1 MPDTDK
7 TRAYLVTPPELD
19 PGSFPEILGAA
30 LDACDVACVR
40 LSLST
45 RDEDRIARAADACL
59 RICHDRDVPLV
70 VESHLLIA
78 ERHGLDGVHLPDGA
92 RQVRAA
98 RKSFGSEAIIG
109 AFCGATRHGGL
120 SAAEAGADYV
130 SFGPAGGGALG
141 DGTRAERDLFAWW
154 SEMIE
159 IPVVAEGPFDAELAR
174 SLVPVADF
182 LAFGEEVWSSDD
194 PAAALGELARAMQ
207 SGTPG

>member
-19 PGSFPEILGAA
+19 PGSFPELLAAA

-59 RICHDRDVPLV
+59 RACHDRDVPLV
-70 VESHLLIA
+70 VDSHLLIA

-98 RKSFGSEAIIG
+98 RKSLGSEAIVG

-130 SFGPAGGGALG
+130 SFGPVGGGALG
-141 DGTRAERDLFAWW
+141 DGTRAQRELFAWW

-159 IPVVAEGPFDAELAR
+159 VPVVAEGPFDAELAR
-174 SLVPVADF
+174 SLAPAADF
-182 LAFGEEVWSSDD
+182 LAFGEEVWSSGD
-194 PAAALGELARAMQ
+194 PAAALGELVRAMQ
-207 SGTPG
+207 SGAPG

>member
-19 PGSFPEILGAA
+19 PGSFPELLAA
-30 LDACDVACVR
+30 TLDACDVACVR

-45 RDEDRIARAADACL
+45 RDEDRIARAADSCL
-59 RICHDRDVPLV
+59 RACHDRDVPLV
-70 VESHLLIA
+70 VDSHLLIA

-98 RKSFGSEAIIG
+98 RKSLGSEAIVG

-141 DGTRAERDLFAWW
+141 DGTRAQRELFAWW

-159 IPVVAEGPFDAELAR
+159 VPVVAEGPFDAELAR
-174 SLVPVADF
+174 SLAPAADF
-182 LAFGEEVWSSDD
+182 LAFGEEVWSSGD
-194 PAAALGELARAMQ
+194 PAAALGELVRAMQ
-207 SGTPG
+207 SGAPG

>member
-19 PGSFPEILGAA
+19 PGSFPELLAAA

-59 RICHDRDVPLV
+59 RACHDRDVPLV
-70 VESHLLIA
+70 VDSHLLIA

-98 RKSFGSEAIIG
+98 RKSLGSEAIVG

-141 DGTRAERDLFAWW
+141 DGTRAQRELFAWW

-159 IPVVAEGPFDAELAR
+159 VPVVAEGPFDAELAR
-174 SLVPVADF
+174 SLAPAADF
-182 LAFGEEVWSSDD
+182 LAFGEEVWSSGD
-194 PAAALGELARAMQ
+194 PAAALEELVRAMQ
-207 SGTPG
+207 SGAPG